1 MLDSN
6 FKAKIGD
13 FGLARLVEHSK
24 GSETTVLAGTLGYMA
39 PECAMSGKASKESD
53 VYSFGIVVLEIACGR
68 KSIDHTMDKEGNVS
82 LLQWVW
88 ELYDDGK
95 LLQGADPRLCGE
107 FDEQEVERLMM
118 VGLWCAHPD
127 ESFRASMREAI
138 RVLNFEAPLPILPPK
153 MPVPTYLYP
162 PVGMLIV
169 DGIDSKGRTM

>member
-53 VYSFGIVVLEIACGR
+53 VYCFGIVVLENACGR
-68 KSIDHTMDKEGNVS
+68 KSTDHTTAKQGNVS

-88 ELYDDGK
+88 ELYGDGK

-107 FDEQEVERLMM
+107 FDEQEVGRLMM

-127 ESFRASMREAI
+127 
-138 RVLNFEAPLPILPPK
+138 
-153 MPVPTYLYP
+153 
-162 PVGMLIV
+162 
-169 DGIDSKGRTM
+169 